1 MRNIKLTISYHGK
14 YFSGWQVQNTG
25 VITIQE
31 EVEKAFSRL
40 LNEDIKIT
48 GSGRTDAGVHAIAQ
62 IANFHTEN
70 DKIPLTAFVF
80 GINRILPRGIAI
92 LNAKEVNNKFNA
104 RKSAKKKTYI
114 YQIYNDKIIS
124 PLDDDFYYLFK
135 YKLDFNKMKKASE
148 YFIGEHDFAS
158 FAAAKNSTRT
168 TIRTI
173 YDIKW
178 NTDDKKIFFEITGNG
193 FLMKMVR
200 NIIGTLIE
208 IGNNKKSVNS
218 INDILKSKNRDF
230 AGATAPAKGL
240 FLKEVFYD

>member
-14 YFSGWQVQNTG
+14 YFSGWQIQKDVT
-25 VITIQE
+25 TIQE
-31 EVEKAFSRL
+31 EIEKSLSKL
-40 LNEDIKIT
+40 LNEKIKIT

-62 IANFHTEN
+62 IANFNTKN
-70 DKIPLTAFVF
+70 DKIPLKAFVL
-80 GINRILPRGIAI
+80 GMNRYLAQGIAI
-92 LNAKEVNNKFNA
+92 LDAQEIDLNFNA

-114 YQIYNDKIIS
+114 YQIHKGKVIS
-124 PLDDDFYYLFK
+124 PLEEDFYYLFK
-135 YKLDFNKMKKASE
+135 YELDFDKMQEASNA
-148 YFIGEHDFAS
+148 FIGEHDFAS
-158 FAAAKNSTRT
+158 FAAAKNSTKT

-178 NTDDKKIFFEITGNG
+178 TKTNNKIFFEITGNG

-208 IGNNKKSVNS
+208 IGNNKKTVNC
-218 INDILKSKNRDF
+218 INKILEAKNRSF
-230 AGATAPAKGL
+230 AGSTAPAKGL

>member
-14 YFSGWQVQNTG
+14 YFSGWQTQNSG

-31 EVEKAFSRL
+31 EIEKALSKL
-40 LNEDIKIT
+40 LNENIKII

-62 IANFHTEN
+62 IANFKTN
-70 DKIPLTAFVF
+70 NKQIPLTAFTC
-80 GINRILPRGIAI
+80 GLNKLLIKGIAVLKAEDI
-92 LNAKEVNNKFNA
+92 DIDFNS

-114 YQIYNDKIIS
+114 YQIYNDRIIS
-124 PLDDDFYYLFK
+124 PLDEDFYYLFK
-135 YKLDFNKMKKASE
+135 YNLDIKKMKDASK
-148 YFIGEHDFAS
+148 YFLGEHDFAS
-158 FAAAKNSTRT
+158 FAAAKNSTNT

-178 NTDDKKIFFEITGNG
+178 KTENKKIFFEITGSG

-208 IGNNKKSVNS
+208 IGNNKKNVDS
-218 INDILKSKNRDF
+218 IISILKSKNRNF

-240 FLKEVFYD
+240 YLKEVFYA